1 MLRFLVIKDEKD
13 ESARRAN
20 SKITQLKKRVAAT
33 GCWLVRIAFVSLL
46 IIGSRLFLGLE
57 LSARGRTD
65 ALTSIASMLLVIL
78 LVERFAPRILRE
90 MLLLLTGASLLFFHL
105 LNGLYYRFFNCPIP
119 FDLFRQWRDVF
130 VVGGYGLGLMSG
142 FEWIVAVILPIFLLV
157 WILCKPL
164 KSKSFLVI
172 VILLVISIIGW
183 THRLN
188 RPINRSIRAKAAL
201 PDFIHRFAFY
211 RFKLGLGRQRYLDII
226 GNISTDVPRALA
238 GYSSVPGKGIMVEP
252 VDPTQTDDHPKY
264 NVILILMESV
274 RAYECGFL
282 GAEPSFTPKLD
293 KLVKDARVY
302 TNFYANGS
310 QTVRAEIGLLCSI
323 YPNPA
328 GVPTYLVNPNLE
340 VISLPEILGEVG
352 YETLWFSGYTADF
365 HNKRAFLNRH
375 GIKKIIDRDV
385 FPEAKEATLSW
396 GMNDCEMFGYVWD
409 ILKDCNGPF
418 FAQITT
424 LSNHCAETAYP
435 TAAQTPVAEGSD
447 SYRRYLNGTYYT
459 DYAVSGFIEKVQGSK
474 LAENTIVIATG
485 DHGLWLFPPDV
496 TDPLRKLE
504 IYFRTPLCILGP
516 PELVQPGTDHTL
528 GSHVDI
534 PPTLMQM
541 LNIYYENTFLGQSL
555 LNSEVSHEERY
566 VATFLGSI
574 PHLRVGDVYSL
585 SRFRLQKEEKNIGK
599 YAKTELMGFYNREPL
614 DFVTVEGELLR
625 GRHNTKP
632 FTDEDRIEAFSK
644 RLDDITF
651 LTTYGIYFNA
661 FEGLR

>member
-1 MLRFLVIKDEKD
+1 MVIMDEKD
-13 ESARRAN
+13 RNSSGVN
-20 SKITQLKKRVAAT
+20 SKFMQLKKFVAT
-33 GCWLVRIAFVSLL
+33 KEPWLVRIAFVSLL
-46 IIGSRLFLGLE
+46 IVGSRLFLGLE

-90 MLLLLTGASLLFFHL
+90 ILLLLTGASLFFFHL
-105 LNGLYYRFFNCPIP
+105 VNGLYYRFFNCPIP
-119 FDLFRQWRDVF
+119 FDVFRQWRDVF

-142 FEWIVAVILPIFLLV
+142 FEWIVAVILPTLLLV
-157 WILCKPL
+157 WILCRPL
-164 KSKSFLVI
+164 KSKSFVVI
-172 VILLVISIIGW
+172 VILLVILIVGW

-226 GNISTDVPRALA
+226 RNISTDIPRALA
-238 GYSSVPGKGIMVEP
+238 GYRSVPDKGIMVEP
-252 VDPTQTDDHPKY
+252 VEALETNDPAKY
-264 NVILILMESV
+264 NIILILMESV
-274 RAYECGFL
+274 RTYECGFL
-282 GAEPSFTPKLD
+282 GAEPSFTPELD
-293 KLVKDARVY
+293 KLIKDARVY

-323 YPNPA
+323 YPNPV
-328 GVPTYLVNPNLE
+328 GVPTYLVNPNLK
-340 VISLPEILGEVG
+340 VISLPEILGEIG

-375 GIKKIIDRDV
+375 GIKKIVDRDV
-385 FPEAKEATLSW
+385 FPEAKEPTLSW

-409 ILKDCNGPF
+409 ILKDCNEPF

-459 DYAVSGFIEKVQGSK
+459 DYAVSGFIEKVQSSK

-485 DHGLWLFPPDV
+485 DHGLWLFPPET
-496 TDPLRKLE
+496 TDPMQKLE
-504 IYFRTPLCILGP
+504 MYFRTPLCIWGP
-516 PELVQPGTDHTL
+516 PELVQPGKDDTL
-528 GSHVDI
+528 GSHVDV

-541 LNIYYENTFLGQSL
+541 LNIYHQNTFLGQSL
-555 LNSEVSHEERY
+555 LNRDVSHEQRY

-585 SRFRLQKEEKNIGK
+585 SKFRLQKEEKNIGT
-599 YAKTELMGFYNREPL
+599 YAKAELMGFYIREPL
-614 DFVTVEGELLR
+614 NFVTVEGDLLR
-625 GRHNTKP
+625 GHHNAKL
-632 FTDEDRIEAFSK
+632 FEDKEKMEAFSK

-651 LTTYGIYFNA
+651 LTAYGIYFNA
-661 FEGLR
+661 FEGFR